1 VKLSLYITS
10 LLAATLG
17 IGCAVTKPETGGLVA
32 ADGRVFFQPP
42 KYVGQEYGNGV
53 SLVADPRFVLDI
65 QDGRHRLAA
74 EPFYRLDPTDDR
86 RSHTD
91 IREASYRLSLRGWKL
106 GVGAGIFSWGVLESY
121 RPTDI
126 LNQIDFVEDVDGSQK
141 LGQPYVEL
149 GWAGD
154 KVSVSA
160 WYLPYFR
167 TRTFQGVRG
176 RPREPAVVDTQNPQF
191 ESSLGVWQPS
201 GAVRV
206 AVHSRGVDF
215 GIGLFTGNS
224 REPRFILE
232 LTNTEL
238 APRYEL
244 MHRALADLQW
254 SYKGLTLK
262 AEGFFCMYSE
272 QLILFGGGG
281 AGLDYTFSD
290 FAKGMDLTLAA
301 EILFDTRHDNAP
313 ITYFKHNVFAGLRLA
328 VNDKGNTEITAGAIV
343 DFLDGTTW
351 GRFEAKRRFGDHW
364 QIAASANLFFG
375 QQGTIPGAFNHDHY
389 GQLRV
394 AYLF

>member
-1 VKLSLYITS
+1 VKHSPHIAA
-10 LLAATLG
+10 LLAALAG

-32 ADGRVFFQPP
+32 ADGRAFFLPP
-42 KYVGQEYGNGV
+42 KYPGQDYGHGV

-86 RSHTD
+86 RSHSD
-91 IREASYRLSLRGWKL
+91 VREASYRLSLHGWKF
-106 GVGAGIFSWGVLESY
+106 GVGAGLFSWGVLESY
-121 RPTDI
+121 RPTDV
-126 LNQIDFVEDVDGSQK
+126 LNQIDLVEAVDGTQK

-149 GWAGD
+149 GWAGE
-154 KVSVSA
+154 KVSVTA

-176 RPREPAVVDTQNPQF
+176 RPRGAAVVDTDHPEF
-191 ESSLGVWQPS
+191 ETALGVWQPS
-201 GAVRV
+201 GALRV

-215 GIGLFTGNS
+215 GVGLFTGNS

-238 APRYEL
+238 TPRYEL
-244 MHRALADLQW
+244 MHRALSDLQW

-262 AEGFFCMYSE
+262 AEGFFCVYSE

-281 AGLDYTFSD
+281 AGLDYTFFD
-290 FAKGMDLTLAA
+290 VGHGVDVTLAA
-301 EILFDTRHDNAP
+301 EVLFDTRHDDAP
-313 ITYFKHNVFAGLRLA
+313 ITFFKHNAFAGVRLA
-328 VNDKGNTEITAGAIV
+328 LNDTGNTEITAGAIV

-351 GRFEAKRRFGDHW
+351 GRFEAHRRIGEHW
-364 QIAASANLFFG
+364 QIAVSANVFFG
-375 QQGTIPGAFNHDHY
+375 QQGTIPGAFNRDHY